1 MKGKKTNFKVVSYDP
16 TKVIP
21 TLKFHLAPRLT
32 IRMRDLSG
40 VKCLLEFSR
49 NLLLRGGAL
58 SGLRKR
64 SCPQPRAMGTHRTAR
79 CGQAAC
85 CALGFAVAAIT
96 LSAMFW
102 IIWCYLGF
110 SIVQISDTQRRAL
123 VNYSYTTSKPSSTP
137 KPTNRTET
145 DVFLETSL
153 NSISKSTASTVMRG
167 PTRGESPNQG
177 KEPPKGDTPKGDFA
191 GRPPGGTSH
200 NATGGEP
207 ATVSASILNAGEDE
221 GIHVRRVSASNTEN
235 TAMDKKENSPDITP
249 TNTYD
254 SVRSDK
260 SPAPP
265 RNEKQPS
272 SRGPDKRDP
281 IQSSRPADRD
291 PDFERDQIPKRLD
304 RERDRYDDDYD
315 DRRSPSRYDRRD
327 RGREPNDRYSKGDT
341 RVYPDER
348 TRLDDR
354 YPLPRDERRGDDR
367 DRDDRYK
374 DYDDRYRYK
383 EDDRY
388 RDVDRHSDDDRYR
401 KDDRYRDDERYRD
414 DDRYRKDDRYRD
426 EDRYRTDDRYRDN
439 DRSRVIS
446 RPVERDR
453 YSPRGDD
460 GDRYPRTR
468 DRDYRD
474 PIESSRPVVPPE
486 RKSARP
492 DLRDEP
498 RRIPEYDTSARDRP
512 RYSYRDDLPSRALDD
527 RYVDRDDKYRRPSRY
542 DDRDRISPTRVR
554 DEPYISKSTVEEP
567 RVRDDSY
574 LSRPTLIDGL
584 KRDDSRYS
592 EDRSRTRY
600 YDEDRRKGDS
610 LFISPTTVRGADD
623 RDRDGYRT
631 RLQDDR
637 KSDPRYVDREEDVV
651 LDQRSYASE
660 ESDGYRRSN
669 SRPNDERNIRRD
681 YDRDD
686 DDYRRSRPKD
696 DYYPSRSRD
705 RLDDRYVE
713 DDDRFP
719 SRRDYGTSRK
729 RDDVDVGTRRD
740 IMEEDRPIRSRSDE
754 RLPLLPIEKYPD
766 SDRRYDDSSSRRS
779 STRDFMPDD
788 RPVRTRPDPVDDR
801 PPRPLM
807 DRYPDDDKRHRD
819 DELPPRSSKRDPFI
833 TSSASRDVVVRE
845 KRYETARDKPEDR
858 GVEAPMSPER
868 PLNAKDVIEAALRH
882 SDVPD
887 QSPRKVFY
895 PVYDPRVTNLT
906 SPDIIR
912 PSERRGTTI
921 TSRKRRSQAV

>member
-1 MKGKKTNFKVVSYDP
+1 
-16 TKVIP
+16 
-21 TLKFHLAPRLT
+21 
-32 IRMRDLSG
+32 
-40 VKCLLEFSR
+40 
-49 NLLLRGGAL
+49 
-58 SGLRKR
+58 
-64 SCPQPRAMGTHRTAR
+64 MGTRRTAR

-85 CALGFAVAAIT
+85 CALGFVVSALT

-102 IIWCYLGF
+102 IIWCYLGL

-145 DVFLETSL
+145 DVLLETSL
-153 NSISKSTASTVMRG
+153 NSISKSTAPTVMRG
-167 PTRGESPNQG
+167 PSR
-177 KEPPKGDTPKGDFA
+177 
-191 GRPPGGTSH
+191 
-200 NATGGEP
+200 EP
-207 ATVSASILNAGEDE
+207 AIVSASILNAGEDE
-221 GIHVRRVSASNTEN
+221 GIHVRRVSTSNTEN
-235 TAMDKKENSPDITP
+235 VAKKENPPDITP

-254 SVRSDK
+254 PARSDK

-265 RNEKQPS
+265 RDEKES
-272 SRGPDKRDP
+272 SPRDP
-281 IQSSRPADRD
+281 DIRDKIQSSRPAYRD

-315 DRRSPSRYDRRD
+315 ERRSPGRYDRRD
-327 RGREPNDRYSKGDT
+327 RGREPDDRYSKGDT

-348 TRLDDR
+348 TRPDDR

-367 DRDDRYK
+367 DDRYK

-383 EDDRY
+383 DDDRY

-401 KDDRYRDDERYRD
+401 KDDRYKDDERYRD
-414 DDRYRKDDRYRD
+414 DDRYRKDERYRD
-426 EDRYRTDDRYRDN
+426 EDRYRTDDRYRDG
-439 DRSRVIS
+439 DRSRDRTWS
-446 RPVERDR
+446 VERDR

-460 GDRYPRTR
+460 DDRYPRTR
-468 DRDYRD
+468 DRAYRD
-474 PIESSRPVVPPE
+474 PIESSRPVVSPE
-486 RKSARP
+486 RKSSRP
-492 DLRDEP
+492 DLRDDP
-498 RRIPEYDTSARDRP
+498 RRVPEYDTSARDRP
-512 RYSYRDDLPSRALDD
+512 RSSYRDDLPSRALED
-527 RYVDRDDKYRRPSRY
+527 RYVDRDDEYRRPSRY
-542 DDRDRISPTRVR
+542 DDRGRISPSKVR

-567 RVRDDSY
+567 RARDDSY
-574 LSRPTLIDGL
+574 LSRPTLIEGL

-600 YDEDRRKGDS
+600 YDEDDDRRKGDS
-610 LFISPTTVRGADD
+610 RFISPTTVRGADD

-637 KSDPRYVDREEDVV
+637 KSDPRYVDREDDVV
-651 LDQRSYASE
+651 LDRRSYASE

-669 SRPNDERNIRRD
+669 SRPIPYDDRNMRRD
-681 YDRDD
+681 YDRED

-705 RLDDRYVE
+705 RLDDRYLE
-713 DDDRFP
+713 DDDRSS

-740 IMEEDRPIRSRSDE
+740 IMEEDRPIRSRPDE
-754 RLPLLPIEKYPD
+754 RLPLSPVEKYPD

-779 STRDFMPDD
+779 STRDLMPDD

-801 PPRPLM
+801 PPRPLI
-807 DRYPDDDKRHRD
+807 DRYPDDDKRYRD
-819 DELPPRSSKRDPFI
+819 DELPPRSSRRDPFVA
-833 TSSASRDVVVRE
+833 SSASRDVMVRE

-858 GVEAPMSPER
+858 GREGSISPER

-882 SDVPD
+882 SDVPE

-912 PSERRGTTI
+912 PSERKGTTI
-921 TSRKRRSQAV
+921 TSRRRRSQDV